1 MVDGADPGDRGVIV
15 TRPLSPKAC
24 AELARVSY
32 HTILRAIRG
41 GHLRA
46 FHPPGTTI
54 YRVAPEDFHEW
65 LYGHP
70 VAVTSTSEPEHAR
83 TLRTSP
89 PTRGSVEALTAIE
102 SEAA

>member
-1 MVDGADPGDRGVIV
+1 VADADALDQGVV
-15 TRPLSPKAC
+15 LSRPLSPSAC
-24 AELARVSY
+24 AVLAGVSY

-46 FHPPGTTI
+46 FHPPGTTL
-54 YRVAPEDFHEW
+54 YRIAPEDLRNW

-70 VAVTSTSEPEHAR
+70 VAATRTAPEPGKTR
-83 TLRTSP
+83 P
-89 PTRGSVEALTAIE
+89 PMRPPARGSVDALTAIE